1 MLSTAPVLRG
11 PNWNLPFQIS
21 TDASDTAIGA
31 VLGQEEEKIP
41 YAIYYISKNL
51 ALAELNY
58 TVTEKEFLAVIHA
71 INKFRHYITGYP
83 VILFTDHSAI
93 RYLANKPVTNGR
105 ITRWLILLQEF
116 DITIIDRPVKE
127 NPVAEFLSRI
137 PKAVETTAVEDQF
150 PDEHL
155 FAVAVQ
161 TPWYADVANYLA
173 VGKLPKHLTPNERK
187 QIIVK
192 SNRFSWVGGY
202 LFHIGADMEIR
213 RCIREDEIFDILKA
227 CHDGPCGG
235 LFAERRAA
243 HKVLQT
249 GYYWPTIF
257 KDAKKS
263 VQACDSCQRVGRPGP
278 ADEMPLRPQL
288 VIEPFERWALDFVG
302 PINPPS
308 NQKTY
313 ILVATEY
320 VTKWVEAEA
329 LPRATEESVIQFL
342 FHLFVRY
349 GLPREVVTDGGPQ
362 FVGHK
367 LAATL
372 NNHHIHHK
380 ITTPYH
386 PQANGQVENSNK
398 IIESILTKTVAS
410 HRRDWAARLP
420 EALWA
425 YRTTWRSTTGYSP
438 YHLVFGKQPIF
449 PIEFEIQTLRT
460 AQEVG
465 LDLSEVQKNR
475 LQQINELDE
484 TRLAALQNTALIQ
497 HQRAKWH
504 DALIKNKIFHEG
516 DWALL
521 YDSRF
526 QNFPGKLQTRWLGP
540 YEIQKVHENGTLT
553 LITIDGSG
561 YTFKVNG
568 HRVRLYRK
576 PLTRE
581 SFCQQLRQDTNI
593 EIMGEEAKTSSPI
606 DQ

>member
-1 MLSTAPVLRG
+1 ML
-11 PNWNLPFQIS
+11 
-21 TDASDTAIGA
+21 
-31 VLGQEEEKIP
+31 K
-41 YAIYYISKNL
+41 
-51 ALAELNY
+51 
-58 TVTEKEFLAVIHA
+58 
-71 INKFRHYITGYP
+71 
-83 VILFTDHSAI
+83 
-93 RYLANKPVTNGR
+93 
-105 ITRWLILLQEF
+105 
-116 DITIIDRPVKE
+116 
-127 NPVAEFLSRI
+127 
-137 PKAVETTAVEDQF
+137 
-150 PDEHL
+150 
-155 FAVAVQ
+155 
-161 TPWYADVANYLA
+161 
-173 VGKLPKHLTPNERK
+173 
-187 QIIVK
+187 
-192 SNRFSWVGGY
+192 
-202 LFHIGADMEIR
+202 
-213 RCIREDEIFDILKA
+213 
-227 CHDGPCGG
+227 
-235 LFAERRAA
+235 
-243 HKVLQT
+243 T

-257 KDAKKS
+257 KDAKKF

-278 ADEMPLRPQL
+278 ADEMTLRPQL

-329 LPRATEESVIQFL
+329 LPTATEESVIQFL

-465 LDLSEVQKNR
+465 LDLSEAQKNR

-484 TRLAALQNTALIQ
+484 IRLSALQNTTLIQ
-497 HQRAKWH
+497 QQRAKWH
-504 DALIKNKIFHEG
+504 DALIKNNIFHEG
-516 DWALL
+516 HWALL

-526 QNFPGKLQTRWLGP
+526 QDFPGKLRTRWLGP
-540 YEIQKVHENGTLT
+540 YEIQKFHDNGTLT
-553 LITIDGSG
+553 LTTIDGSG

-593 EIMGEEAKTSSPI
+593 KIMGEEEKTSSPT
-606 DQ
+606 DS